1 MCRLLFPALFCIL
14 SFAPQALALRVLPN
28 DSVRRSSERYSEEH
42 RRLFE
47 QRSTAL
53 PVTTHPDEHLVNN
66 LPLLDSFP
74 TQQWAGLLP
83 ASSHDDKYF
92 FYWLFA
98 PDNQQNQKPESE
110 IPLLIWLNGGPAC
123 SSMDGLFLE
132 NGPFRFVVNAATREY
147 KLQPDEAYSW
157 HKLPAYTLYIDQP
170 VGTGLSYTTS
180 KKYPTNDG
188 ELCTDFYYFLQAFLK
203 LHSDKFVISTNGR
216 PEMNRDLYFSGESY
230 AGHYNIIY
238 ANHILQQNT
247 QPDNIRIRIK
257 GAAIGN
263 GWVDPYYQYAGAE
276 AAYGHGLIGMSEVA
290 AFQEKEIQ
298 CQRNLEQEKFSTGIC
313 FDLVDDI
320 VSQSFGK
327 GSKYKISSYD
337 IRRVEGP
344 GLAKFPPGHT
354 IVEGYLGH
362 WSLTGE
368 EGTLPDDITPRA
380 IQALHAEASVASGQ
394 RYKECTD
401 PPYLALAKLDGKGVV
416 PEIVQVLEH
425 PDQVQVLF
433 FNGIQDMVCNHVGN
447 ERSLE
452 KLPWKHADDWNAA
465 PRYAWSA
472 VAPTQVSGYMREYQN
487 LKYLKILDA
496 GHMVPL
502 DVPAVAFAMMQTFL
516 YGGSFQ
522 NSQQVLD
529 RTKSAECP
537 VCPQCP
543 VYSNSDEN
551 NENRGTWSPLVLLI
565 AATIVAGFL
574 LFVVLHRKKA
584 AVEHRVTIPQHHGL
598 ELQESRYTDE
608 PENEDANESPTR
620 VI

>member
-1 MCRLLFPALFCIL
+1 MYRLLAFLLIIL
-14 SFAPQALALRVLPN
+14 SFAPHSPALRVLPH
-28 DSVRRSSERYSEEH
+28 DHARRSSERYTEEH
-42 RRLFE
+42 RRLYDK
-47 QRSTAL
+47 RSTTA
-53 PVTTHPDEHLVNN
+53 THPDEHLVKD
-66 LPLLDSFP
+66 LPLLDSQHFP

-83 ASSHDDKYF
+83 ASSNDDKYF

-98 PDNQQNQKPESE
+98 PDNQQKKPDSE

-132 NGPFRFVVNAATREY
+132 NGPFRFVVNAETGEY
-147 KLQPDEAYSW
+147 QLQPDEYSW

-170 VGTGLSYTTS
+170 VGTGLSFTTS
-180 KKYPTNDG
+180 KKYPTNDL

-203 LHSDKFVISTNGR
+203 LHSDKFVANGQ
-216 PEMNRDLYFSGESY
+216 MNRDLYFSGESY

-276 AAYGHGLIGMSEVA
+276 AAYGHGLIGRSEVA

-298 CQRNLEQEKFSTGIC
+298 CQRNLEQEKFNTGIC

-362 WSLTGE
+362 WSVTGE

-425 PDQVQVLF
+425 PDQVELLF

-447 ERSLE
+447 ERALE
-452 KLPWKHADDWNAA
+452 KLPWKHAEDWNAA

-472 VAPTQVSGYMREYQN
+472 QASGPTQVSGYMREYQN

-502 DVPAVAFAMMQTFL
+502 DVPAVAFEMMQTFL

-522 NSQQVLD
+522 KSQQVLD
-529 RTKSAECP
+529 RTKSAECA

-543 VYSNSDEN
+543 IYNNDN
-551 NENRGTWSPLVLLI
+551 NESELRGNWSPLVLL
-565 AATIVAGFL
+565 ATGLIVTGL
-574 LFVVLHRKKA
+574 LMFIVLNRKV
-584 AVEHRVTIPQHHGL
+584 AVEHRVGIPHHHGL

-608 PENEDANESPTR
+608 PENDDENESPTR
-620 VI
+620 VM

>member
-1 MCRLLFPALFCIL
+1 MCRLYALFCIII
-14 SFAPQALALRVLPN
+14 SFAPLAAAIRVLPN
-28 DSVRRSSERYSEEH
+28 DPRRSSVRYSEEH
-42 RRLFE
+42 RKLLE
-47 QRSTAL
+47 QRSTTTA
-53 PVTTHPDEHLVNN
+53 THPDEHFVKD
-66 LPLLDSFP
+66 LPLLDSQQFS

-83 ASSHDDKYF
+83 ASPHGDKYF

-98 PDNQQNQKPESE
+98 PSPSEKPDAE

-132 NGPFRFVVNAATREY
+132 NGPFRFVVQDGEY
-147 KLQPDEAYSW
+147 QLQPDDQYSW
-157 HKLPAYTLYIDQP
+157 HRLPAYTLYIDQP

-180 KKYPTNDG
+180 RKYPTNDA
-188 ELCTDFYYFLQAFLK
+188 ELCTDFYYFLQSFLR
-203 LHSDKFVISTNGR
+203 LHSDKFVKEQ
-216 PEMNRDLYFSGESY
+216 EMNRALYFSGESY

-238 ANHILQQNT
+238 TNHILQQNKD
-247 QPDNIRIRIK
+247 PNNIRIRVQ

-276 AAYGHGLIGMSEVA
+276 AAYGHGLIGISEVA
-290 AFQEKEIQ
+290 AFKEKEQQ
-298 CQRNLEQEKFSTGIC
+298 CQRNLEQEKFNTGIC
-313 FDLVDDI
+313 FDLVDEI

-327 GSKYKISSYD
+327 GSKYQVSSYD

-354 IVEGYLGH
+354 IVEAYLGH
-362 WSLTGE
+362 WTLTGE
-368 EGTLPDDITPRA
+368 QEGTLPDDITPRV

-416 PEIVQVLEH
+416 PEMVQVLEH
-425 PDQVQVLF
+425 PDQVQLLF

-472 VAPTQVSGYMREYQN
+472 VSPTQVSGYMREYQN

-502 DVPAVAFAMMQTFL
+502 DVPEVAFKMMQTFL

-543 VYSNSDEN
+543 VYNTDN
-551 NENRGTWSPLVLLI
+551 NENRGTSGSPLLWLM
-565 AATIVAGFL
+565 AGTIVTGLL
-574 LFVVLHRKKA
+574 LFVMLHRKA
-584 AVEHRVTIPQHHGL
+584 AVEHRVVRIPQHHGL
-598 ELQESRYTDE
+598 ELQESHYTDE
-608 PENEDANESPTR
+608 PENDDDENESPTR